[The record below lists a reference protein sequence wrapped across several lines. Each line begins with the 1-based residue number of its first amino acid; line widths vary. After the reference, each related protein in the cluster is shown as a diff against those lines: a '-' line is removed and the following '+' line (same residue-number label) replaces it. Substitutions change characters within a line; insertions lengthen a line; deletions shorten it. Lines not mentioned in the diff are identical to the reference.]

1 MDQDVTRFIYFIFLT
16 TLLIDL
22 GSSTHY
28 LKYIE
33 YNIEHGKDCHTIGS
47 NKQNK
52 DLAVIVKITLDRGIN
67 TDTYCKFTI
76 KANEGDGLF
85 GVIQKMTFRRNK
97 TECVD
102 YVQFKRSDSQK
113 TQKFCGNFDRNTTKY
128 YPVPE
133 PENST
138 YELGSFFSEN
148 PYSEFDINGKL
159 ETTIFIA
166 KKGYL
171 FAEKVPTLS
180 IVYTPYKKCKGST
193 PINYTSILFDSC
205 ILQDYFCD
213 GYQNCVLKICR
224 DEENCPNATDI
235 ISNTGTKVT
244 VGAVT
249 TIILCTILFG
259 VCIWACKKKDLLF
272 WSSDCA
278 GPSAHS
284 SLSRSGGQESGSIN
298 NPQLPTAPMLEVA
311 VPPPVLDKDLPP
323 SYDSLF
329 PEQNN
334 STVQQM

>member
-1 MDQDVTRFIYFIFLT
+1 MDQDVSRFIYFIFLT
-16 TLLIDL
+16 TLLVDL
-22 GSSTHY
+22 GSCTHY
-28 LKYIE
+28 SKYIE
-33 YNIEHGKDCHTIGS
+33 YDIEHGKDCHTIGS

-52 DLAVIVKITLDRGIN
+52 DIAVIVKITLDRGIN
-67 TDTYCKFTI
+67 ADTHCKFVI
-76 KANEGDGLF
+76 KANKGDGLF

-102 YVQFKRSDSQK
+102 YVQFKRSDRQE

-138 YELGSFFSEN
+138 YELGSFFSGST
-148 PYSEFDINGKL
+148 YAEFDIGGKL

-171 FAEKVPTLS
+171 FPEKVPTLS
-180 IVYTPYKKCKGST
+180 IVYTPYKKCKGNIL
-193 PINYTSILFDSC
+193 INYTAIPFDSC

-213 GYQNCVLKICR
+213 GYQNCAPNICQ
-224 DEENCPNATDI
+224 DEATCSNANDI
-235 ISNTGTKVT
+235 INNTGTKVT
-244 VGAVT
+244 V
-249 TIILCTILFG
+249 
-259 VCIWACKKKDLLF
+259 DLLF

-284 SLSRSGGQESGSIN
+284 SLSRSGGQESGSTS
-298 NPQLPTAPMLEVA
+298 NPQVPTAPMLEVV

-334 STVQQM
+334 STMQ

>member
-16 TLLIDL
+16 TFLIDL
-22 GSSTHY
+22 GSCTHY
-28 LKYIE
+28 SKYIE
-33 YNIEHGKDCHTIGS
+33 YDIEHGKDCHTIGS

-52 DLAVIVKITLDRGIN
+52 DIAVIVKITLDRGIN
-67 TDTYCKFTI
+67 ADTHCKFVI
-76 KANEGDGLF
+76 KANKGDGLF

-102 YVQFKRSDSQK
+102 YVQFKRSDRQE

-138 YELGSFFSEN
+138 YELGSFFSGST
-148 PYSEFDINGKL
+148 YAEFDIGGKL

-171 FAEKVPTLS
+171 FPEKVPTLS
-180 IVYTPYKKCKGST
+180 IVYTPYKKCKGNIL
-193 PINYTSILFDSC
+193 INYTAIPFDSC

-213 GYQNCVLKICR
+213 GYQNCAPNICQ
-224 DEENCPNATDI
+224 DEATCSNANDI
-235 ISNTGTKVT
+235 INNTGTKVT

-284 SLSRSGGQESGSIN
+284 SLSRSGGQESGSTS
-298 NPQLPTAPMLEVA
+298 NPQVPTAPMLEVV

-334 STVQQM
+334 STMQ